1 MCGLF
6 GTIRPHTYSPA
17 IRQVAASAMLDLGM
31 CAEER
36 GTDSSGLATLH
47 ARCLTAADSMTPDFA
62 EITDG
67 RWRIATAL
75 GPFGDRLPGRPRVRR
90 DLQTALVVLGHTRWA
105 TQGVRSLANA
115 SPMRRGGVLG
125 THNGDVTVWPNLPS
139 GGTDSAWLFSQL
151 DRARSLR
158 STTAVLVGLRGR
170 AALAWTR
177 LSQPEYVFLARA
189 ALSPL
194 AAAVDREGALWWAS
208 NPAWLRL
215 IGRTHRLGLCAPTMI
230 PEGILL
236 AMRSMATAV
245 QVVHRRTFVPTC
257 RLVDERLAD
266 FAVWRGFDRSD
277 ENDDRAALR
286 HRLTDLAG

>member
-17 IRQVAASAMLDLGM
+17 IRQAAASAMLDLGLY
-31 CAEER
+31 AEER

-47 ARCLTAADSMTPDFA
+47 ARRLTGGDSVTRNIA
-62 EITDG
+62 EIADG
-67 RWRIATAL
+67 RWRIVTAL
-75 GPFGDRLPGRPRVRR
+75 GPFSDQLPRRPRVRR
-90 DLQTALVVLGHTRWA
+90 DLRTALVVLGHTRWA
-105 TQGVRSLANA
+105 TQGVRSLTNA

-125 THNGDVTVWPNLPS
+125 THNGDVAVWPNLPS
-139 GGTDSAWLFSQL
+139 GSTDSAWLFSQL
-151 DRARSLR
+151 DQAQSLR
-158 STTAVLVGLRGR
+158 STTAVLTGFRGR

-177 LSQPEYVFLARA
+177 LSQPDYVFLARA

-215 IGRTHRLGLCAPTMI
+215 VGRNHELGLCAPTMT
-230 PEGILL
+230 PEGTLL
-236 AMRSMATAV
+236 AVRSMDTAV
-245 QVVHRRTFVPTC
+245 QVAHRRTFVPTC

-266 FAVWRGFDRSD
+266 FAVWRGFDRGD
-277 ENDDRAALR
+277 ENNDRATLR
-286 HRLTDLAG
+286 HNLTDLAG